1 MKFNEATQRE
11 RWGMGFSLESFFNEL
26 IAIIESDMK
35 PKKKWPLLVRHV
47 YDGYKYAKE
56 CRAL

>member
-1 MKFNEATQRE
+1 
-11 RWGMGFSLESFFNEL
+11 MGFNLESFFDEL

-47 YDGYKYAKE
+47 YWGYKYAKE
-56 CRAL
+56 CGRLS